1 MSSQDSDVTRGPRE
15 VWMGTLR
22 DLDQGARL
30 VGRVGEVEVGVI
42 LHGGRLHAFENRCL
56 HQGGPVCEGTVIG
69 KVEAVL
75 SDDKAMLGERFS
87 STEIHLVC
95 PWHGYEYDLETGECA
110 ADRRLRLHRYEVI
123 ERDGEVYVL
132 A

>member
-1 MSSQDSDVTRGPRE
+1 
-15 VWMGTLR
+15 MGTRR

-30 VGRVGEVEVGVI
+30 VGHVGEVEVGVI
-42 LHGGRLHAFENRCL
+42 LHAGRLHAFENRCL

-75 SDDKAMLGERFS
+75 SDDKEMLGERFS

-110 ADRRLRLHRYEVI
+110 TDRRLRLRRYEVI